1 MNSFGQMKTIHAQL
15 IVILMVLTGI
25 ASGCNRSPEA
35 KAQAH
40 GEEIWFDEIIH
51 DYGEIP
57 RDGDGSWSFVFKNT
71 GKEAIVINKVR
82 STCGCTIP
90 DWPREPVAPGGS
102 GQITV
107 QYNTSQTGTFLKSV
121 YVYSTASNSPVKLQ
135 IKGRVVS
142 PGS

>member
-1 MNSFGQMKTIHAQL
+1 MMKTIHARL
-15 IVILMVLTGI
+15 FGILMLMAGI
-25 ASGCNRSPEA
+25 VSGCNRSPETQ
-35 KAQAH
+35 AQAH
-40 GEEIWFDEIIH
+40 GEEIWFNEIIH

-57 RDGDGSWSFVFKNT
+57 RDGDGKWSFAFKNI
-71 GKEAIVINKVR
+71 GKEPIVINKVR

-90 DWPREPVAPGGS
+90 DWPREPVTPGDS
-102 GQITV
+102 GKITV

-142 PGS
+142 TGS